1 MHDDHKRTASQQA
14 GQAVHCLSKISSRL
28 PNIPSRSSKVPYRLF
43 RTLYR
48 SFNEHIEQPHE
59 SFHDILGEN
68 ARSQNFV
75 FRQGSQQGNHSGTI
89 LIITWS
95 QDGNQISL
103 RIVEYILRKFDVRRR
118 SALRVRLGIASYNEW
133 LYTVRRTCLR

>member
-28 PNIPSRSSKVPYRLF
+28 PNIPSSEDPYWLF

-48 SFNEHIEQPHE
+48 SFNEHIEKPHE
-59 SFHDILGEN
+59 NFHDILGEN

-89 LIITWS
+89 LIIT
-95 QDGNQISL
+95 
-103 RIVEYILRKFDVRRR
+103 
-118 SALRVRLGIASYNEW
+118 
-133 LYTVRRTCLR
+133 